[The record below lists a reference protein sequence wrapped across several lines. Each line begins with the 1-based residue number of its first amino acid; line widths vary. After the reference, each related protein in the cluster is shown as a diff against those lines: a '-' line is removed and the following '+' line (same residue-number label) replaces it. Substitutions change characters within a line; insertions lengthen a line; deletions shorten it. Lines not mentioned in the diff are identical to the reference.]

1 MKLWINKNKKLLITF
16 GVISLITWIV
26 TLIEINLIV
35 ANTDDLQEYATT
47 KVISEDLEMVSL
59 LGMLDITL
67 LIVWT
72 FTFMFI
78 FLKIIFPSKKS
89 LQGAF
94 FIEEF
99 RFLKEM
105 PNELR
110 KGLDK
115 NE

>member
-16 GVISLITWIV
+16 GVISLVTWIV

-35 ANTDDLQEYATT
+35 ANADDLQEYATT
-47 KVISEDLEMVSL
+47 KVISEDLETVSL

-72 FTFMFI
+72 FTFMVI
-78 FLKIIFPSKKS
+78 FLKIIFPSKKT